1 MSELI
6 ERNDSS
12 HTLIIDRVES
22 IMRLVQRENYLDI
35 VVAFNKVE
43 YDSNNVSKYLFYFD
57 IEDAKGI
64 QHEEKV
70 VLNERLIESD
80 LNEIYNILYHTF
92 KKYN

>member
-1 MSELI
+1 MSELV
-6 ERNDSS
+6 ERKDGY
-12 HTLIIDRVES
+12 TFIIDRVES
-22 IMRLVQRENYLDI
+22 IMRLVQRENFIDLVI
-35 VVAFNKVE
+35 AFNKVE
-43 YDSNNVSKYLFYFD
+43 SDLSNISKYLFYFD
-57 IEDAKGI
+57 IEDSKGV